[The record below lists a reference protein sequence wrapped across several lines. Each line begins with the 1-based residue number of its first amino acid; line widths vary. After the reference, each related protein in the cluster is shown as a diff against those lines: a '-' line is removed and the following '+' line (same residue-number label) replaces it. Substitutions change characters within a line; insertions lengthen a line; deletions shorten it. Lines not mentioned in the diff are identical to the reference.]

1 MNAVGTKVRRQN
13 GRRIRAY
20 RYKDVD
26 AINYVPVEA
35 RIVAAIVIGIILS
48 YGIDTRNVL
57 PSSASALMNCAERA
71 RFTGT
76 RSTDVGKGI

>member
-1 MNAVGTKVRRQN
+1 MTEE
-13 GRRIRAY
+13 Y

-48 YGIDTRNVL
+48 YGIDTRETFYSL
-57 PSSASALMNCAERA
+57 QLWL
-71 RFTGT
+71 
-76 RSTDVGKGI
+76 